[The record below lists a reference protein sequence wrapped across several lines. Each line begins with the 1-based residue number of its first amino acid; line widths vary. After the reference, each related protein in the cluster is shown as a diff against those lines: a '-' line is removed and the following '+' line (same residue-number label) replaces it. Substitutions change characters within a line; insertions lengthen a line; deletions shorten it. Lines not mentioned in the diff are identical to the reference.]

1 MRPSLAPPIIIVLAQ
16 MTVGR
21 TAAQQQL
28 QVRGPGGAVGGG
40 EAAVVAE
47 ALNDVMG
54 KMLTVVTKK
63 TRGYVGATYKKTE
76 DRIAAR
82 LKSMEEKIS
91 GFEQV
96 VGPTLERRLLNLEHV
111 MATLNE
117 KLSPPPCGRAGSIP
131 QEEKEGA
138 EGEEA
143 GPRAGRQP
151 GAAVGV

>member
-1 MRPSLAPPIIIVLAQ
+1 MNTPQQRQ

-28 QVRGPGGAVGGG
+28 QARGAGGAMAGG
-40 EAAVVAE
+40 EAAVVAD

-63 TRGYVGATYKKTE
+63 TRGYVGSTYKKTE

-82 LKSMEEKIS
+82 MRSMEEKIT

-96 VGPTLERRLLNLEHV
+96 RCWGVGLR
-111 MATLNE
+111 
-117 KLSPPPCGRAGSIP
+117 G
-131 QEEKEGA
+131 
-138 EGEEA
+138 
-143 GPRAGRQP
+143 
-151 GAAVGV
+151 VGVCLVWSTMRLFSVTY

>member
-1 MRPSLAPPIIIVLAQ
+1 

-21 TAAQQQL
+21 TAAHQQL
-28 QVRGPGGAVGGG
+28 QVRGAGGAVGGG
-40 EAAVVAE
+40 EAAVVAD

-63 TRGYVGATYKKTE
+63 TRGYVGSTYKKTE

-82 LKSMEEKIS
+82 MRSMEEKIS

-111 MATLNE
+111 MATLNQ
-117 KLSPPPCGRAGSIP
+117 KVSPQRAAAQGPIP
-131 QEEKEGA
+131 QEEAGMGMGM
-138 EGEEA
+138 GEQQQPA
-143 GPRAGRQP
+143 GVAS
-151 GAAVGV
+151 GV